1 MKHWQPQNE
10 LEEAMRGAMK
20 SPAGHPA
27 FLRLLREA
35 EICFLMPYHPE
46 LEADEGEEF
55 TGPPPAL
62 AVWSNERG
70 AHVPVFCSMERAQE
84 ALERMHPE
92 GDATRWIIGSMNGA
106 DLLDILRRQKHALV
120 LNPSCETGEVY
131 LNALTVKNLAPGLSL
146 PRKGSS
152 RSSTVSYVPPE
163 DYPTDLVQALFTLMK
178 TLPAVQAAWLFLNEE
193 TGPEE
198 KPVYVICV
206 HATGDH
212 QRVTTDV
219 TLVGQAAAPPTHDT
233 GVALVNDK
241 AAAENTKR
249 FLPFY
254 RAAEPPRGGAGE

>member
-1 MKHWQPQNE
+1 MMKNWQPQNE
-10 LEEAMRGAMK
+10 LEETMRGAMK

-27 FLRLLREA
+27 FLRKLRES

-55 TGPPPAL
+55 SGPPPAL
-62 AVWSNERG
+62 AVWNGERG

-92 GDATRWIIGSMNGA
+92 DDRTRWIIGSMQGA
-106 DLLDILRRQKHALV
+106 DLLAILGQKKQAMV

-131 LNALTVKNLAPGLSL
+131 LNATTVKNLAPGLIL
-146 PRKGSS
+146 PKKGQS
-152 RSSTVSYVPPE
+152 RRSAVSYVPPE

-178 TLPAVQAAWLFLNEE
+178 TLPPVQAAWLFENTEIEE
-193 TGPEE
+193 GE

-206 HATGDH
+206 HATGER

-219 TLVGQAAAPPTHDT
+219 TLVAEAATPDTHSV
-233 GVALVNDK
+233 GVALVNEQS
-241 AAAENTKR
+241 AAANLKR

-254 RAAEPPRGGAGE
+254 RAVKPAV